1 MLRAVSFRQPSGTV
15 TKTASAV
22 SVSYFVLSFFAL
34 NVLPGEVDCIL
45 ISTPFSL
52 YFINLMADR
61 SFMLRPSLNAIGKHE

>member
-1 MLRAVSFRQPSGTV
+1 MLRAVSFRHPSGTV

-22 SVSYFVLSFFAL
+22 SVSYFVFSFFAL
-34 NVLPGEVDCIL
+34 NVLPGDVDCIL

-52 YFINLMADR
+52 YFINLMADS